1 MVLVTQQ
8 SGLADEDFAIW
19 SWQLGL
25 CFFFLEKNSQFFRK
39 KLGKFWF
46 FSVISTNLANF

>member
-25 CFFFLEKNSQFFRK
+25 CFFFLEKFREFFTK
-39 KLGKFWF
+39 KSGKFWEILF
-46 FSVISTNLANF
+46 F

>member
-25 CFFFLEKNSQFFRK
+25 CFFFLEKIRQFFYK
-39 KLGKFWF
+39 EIGEILDFF
-46 FSVISTNLANF
+46 FSCNLD

>member
-19 SWQLGL
+19 SWQLRL
-25 CFFFLEKNSQFFRK
+25 CFFSLEKISNFFIK
-39 KLGKFWF
+39 KLGKFWKK
-46 FSVISTNLANF
+46 N